1 MSLNLRDFTK
11 AAYTFDAVVQRVP
24 ADAWDRRSP
33 CEEWS
38 AREVLG
44 HVVWAMQRIAAG
56 ALGADTPAE
65 RPEAESA
72 GDDPASTWTETMG
85 DTLAALDRQGVLDR
99 TVTASFGT
107 ATIDAMLGFYPA
119 DLLAHAW
126 DIATTAGL
134 DAHLPADLCERFAVG
149 IAAAGDG
156 VRGPGR
162 MGEPVAVASDADA
175 ATRFVAQTG
184 RTP

>member
-11 AAYTFDAVVQRVP
+11 ATYTFDAVVRRVP

-33 CEEWS
+33 CERWT

-44 HVVWAMQRIAAG
+44 HVVWAMQRITAG
-56 ALGADTPAE
+56 ASGNDSPAE

-72 GDDPASTWTETMG
+72 GDHPVAAWSDAMS
-85 DTLAALDRQGVLDR
+85 DTLAALDQPAVLDR

-126 DIATTAGL
+126 DIATTAGQE
-134 DAHLPADLCERFAVG
+134 AHLPTDLCERFAVG

-162 MGEPVAVASDADA
+162 MAEPVAVAADADA
-175 ATRFVAQTG
+175 PTRFIAQTG

>member
-11 AAYTFDAVVQRVP
+11 ATYTFDAVVQRVP
-24 ADAWDRRSP
+24 ADAWERRSP
-33 CEEWS
+33 CEEWT

-44 HVVWAMQRIAAG
+44 HVVWGMQRITAG
-56 ALGADTPAE
+56 ALGHDAPAE

-72 GDDPASTWTETMG
+72 GDDPVATWNEAMRA
-85 DTLAALDRQGVLDR
+85 TLTALDQQGVLDR
-99 TVTASFGT
+99 TVTTSFGT
-107 ATIDAMLGFYPA
+107 ATIDAVLGFYPA

-126 DIATTAGL
+126 DIATTAGQ

-162 MGEPVAVASDADA
+162 MAEPVAVAAGADA
-175 ATRFVAQTG
+175 PTRFIAQTG